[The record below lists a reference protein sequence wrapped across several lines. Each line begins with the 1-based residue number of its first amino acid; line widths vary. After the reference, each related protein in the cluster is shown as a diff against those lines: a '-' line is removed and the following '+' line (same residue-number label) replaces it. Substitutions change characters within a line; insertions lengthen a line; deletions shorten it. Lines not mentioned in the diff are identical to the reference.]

1 MKTPDEIAQLLF
13 RHSCQELSPEE
24 ELELAEWRRASAENE
39 QVFQKV
45 NDPEYIRTELRFI
58 YENKDRIYNNI
69 MAQYPFTDTAHKTGG
84 PRIYRLLRMA
94 AAVVITLGVTIYVL
108 SIDIDGTDESSGNGI
123 GYHAQLT
130 KPNGITVAV
139 GDMKRGYADGK
150 AKALHDKAVSKGLF
164 LMAKNDP
171 QARAD
176 HYNTLYTEKGEQYGI
191 QLPDSTRIWLNEKS
205 SVKYP
210 ANYSA
215 DSGRISVAGEVYVEA
230 AENKPFLISLQ
241 NLRLAYNRGLFNIR
255 AYSGDSVIITV
266 IDGDV
271 TLDTGSVHA
280 ATAVLLHPSEQAQI
294 IHGRLTVL
302 KNIDI
307 LKAIAWRHH
316 AGKE

>member
-1 MKTPDEIAQLLF
+1 MKTPEEIAQLLF
-13 RHSCQELSPEE
+13 RHTCHELSPEE
-24 ELELAEWRRASAENE
+24 ERELAEWRSLSAENE
-39 QVFQKV
+39 QLFRDAG
-45 NDPEYIRTELRFI
+45 DPEYIRREIRFI
-58 YENKDRIYNNI
+58 YESKDRVYKKI
-69 MAQYPFTDTAHKTGG
+69 MEQYPFTDSGQKTGR
-84 PRIYRLLRMA
+84 PRLYRLLRMA
-94 AAVVITLGVTIYVL
+94 AAIVITLGVTIYVL

-215 DSGRISVAGEVYVEA
+215 DSGRISVAGEVYV
-230 AENKPFLISLQ
+230 
-241 NLRLAYNRGLFNIR
+241 
-255 AYSGDSVIITV
+255 
-266 IDGDV
+266 
-271 TLDTGSVHA
+271 
-280 ATAVLLHPSEQAQI
+280 
-294 IHGRLTVL
+294 
-302 KNIDI
+302 
-307 LKAIAWRHH
+307 
-316 AGKE
+316 